1 MMTEKEALTFMQKV
15 DNTAPFWEQLHSMDD
30 KQVSHAVYNLIVTRR
45 DVNLYLKDI
54 KPHAQW
60 KIGDVKA
67 YFGIKGGK
75 QKIADQI
82 NLLHRELIDPNL
94 NKEKSNDDN
103 GGAQVIVGNNDD

>member
-1 MMTEKEALTFMQKV
+1 MLTEKEALTFMQKV

-30 KQVSHAVYNLIVTRR
+30 MQVKHAVYNLIVTRR

-60 KIGDVKA
+60 KISDVKA

-82 NLLHRELIDPNL
+82 NLLHREFVEPNL
-94 NKEKSNDDN
+94 NKDSDSSNKS
-103 GGAQVIVGNNDD
+103 AQVIVGNDDE

>member
-1 MMTEKEALTFMQKV
+1 MLTEKEALTFMQKV
-15 DNTAPFWEQLHSMDD
+15 DNTAPFWQQLHSEEAD
-30 KQVSHAVYNLIVTRR
+30 QVQHAMYNLILTRR

-54 KPHAQW
+54 KPHRGW

-82 NLLHRELIDPNL
+82 NLLHREFVEPNL
-94 NKEKSNDDN
+94 NKDNSNDDH
-103 GGAQVIVGNNDD
+103 GGAQVIVGNHDD